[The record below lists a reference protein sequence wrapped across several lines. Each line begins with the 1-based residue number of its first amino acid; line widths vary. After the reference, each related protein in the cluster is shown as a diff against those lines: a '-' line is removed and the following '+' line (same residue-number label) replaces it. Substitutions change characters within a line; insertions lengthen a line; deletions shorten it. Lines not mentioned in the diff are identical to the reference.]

1 MSGGTVFSEP
11 RPEPSHLIP
20 ALVGGLVLA
29 IALPVFLVAGWN
41 VAGWGLATSLYVAIH
56 ALNLLL
62 AQLRERTS
70 DPAASGV
77 QAFGLFFKS
86 LGLLVV
92 LLELLRRV
100 KRAARHRNLREQE
113 RQQCGRGDELESSHR
128 VALK

>member
-1 MSGGTVFSEP
+1 MSGSTVFSEP

-41 VAGWGLATSLYVAIH
+41 LAGWGLATVLYVAIH

-70 DPAASGV
+70 DLAASGV

-92 LLELLRRV
+92 LLATAVANPHLAVAAALTYALAYTAELGLSLVVYFSATR
-100 KRAARHRNLREQE
+100 
-113 RQQCGRGDELESSHR
+113 
-128 VALK
+128 

>member
-1 MSGGTVFSEP
+1 MISGTVFSEP

-29 IALPVFLVAGWN
+29 IALPVFFVAGWN
-41 VAGWGLATSLYVAIH
+41 LAGWGLATVLYGAVH

-62 AQLRERTS
+62 AQLRGRTS
-70 DPAASGV
+70 NLASSGV

-92 LLELLRRV
+92 LLATAVASPHLAVAAALTYALAYTAELGLSLV
-100 KRAARHRNLREQE
+100 VYFGAT
-113 RQQCGRGDELESSHR
+113 G
-128 VALK
+128 

>member
-1 MSGGTVFSEP
+1 MNGSTVFSEP

-41 VAGWGLATSLYVAIH
+41 LAGWGLATVLYVAIH

-70 DPAASGV
+70 DLAASGV

-92 LLELLRRV
+92 LLATAVANPHLAVAAALTYALAYTAELGLSLVVYFGATR
-100 KRAARHRNLREQE
+100 
-113 RQQCGRGDELESSHR
+113 
-128 VALK
+128 

>member
-1 MSGGTVFSEP
+1 MSGSAVFTEP

-41 VAGWGLATSLYVAIH
+41 LAGWGLATVLYLAIH

-62 AQLRERTS
+62 TQLRTRTS
-70 DPAASGV
+70 NLAASGV
-77 QAFGLFFKS
+77 QAFALFFKS

-92 LLELLRRV
+92 LLATAVANPHLAIAAALTYALAYTAELGLSLVVYFGATR
-100 KRAARHRNLREQE
+100 
-113 RQQCGRGDELESSHR
+113 
-128 VALK
+128 